1 MGELKIITY
10 NVNGIRSAM
19 TKGFIDWL
27 KQTNPDVVCLQ
38 EIKIARK
45 DFNPKPF
52 EELGYYPYI
61 FPAVKN
67 GYSGVAVLSKI
78 KPDNVVEGTGNKSFD
93 DEGRNLRIDIDDISI
108 MSTYFPSGTT
118 GDERQ
123 AVKMQYLD
131 FFFTY
136 IRELEKTRTKLVI
149 CGDYNICHREIDIH
163 NPISNKDSSG
173 FKPEERA
180 WMEKYFSSGYIDTF
194 RHFNPH
200 PHEYSWWSFRANAR
214 NNNKGWRID
223 YIAATRN
230 LEKNL
235 VEAKMFQQA
244 KHSDHCPVYCK
255 INLS

>member
-10 NVNGIRSAM
+10 NVNGIRSAV

-27 KQTNPDVVCLQ
+27 KQTDPDVVCLQ

-52 EELGYYPYI
+52 EELGYHCHI

-67 GYSGVAVLSKI
+67 GYSGVAIFSKI
-78 KPDNVVEGTGNKSFD
+78 KPDNVIEGTGNSSYD
-93 DEGRNLRIDIDDISI
+93 DEGRNLRIDIGDISI

-118 GDERQ
+118 GDVRQ
-123 AVKMQYLD
+123 DVKMQYLD
-131 FFFTY
+131 FFLSY
-136 IRELEKTRTKLVI
+136 LRELEKSRPKLII

-180 WMEKYFSSGYIDTF
+180 WMEKYFCSGYIDTF
-194 RHFNPH
+194 RHFNPD
-200 PHEYSWWSFRANAR
+200 PHQYSWWSFRANSR

-223 YIAATRN
+223 YIAASRN
-230 LEKNL
+230 LEPHL
-235 VEAKMFQQA
+235 VESKMFQDA

-255 INLS
+255 INLQ